1 MIIITT
7 LEGPKSTADLT
18 PAEMNLI
25 AAHRKMGNEDQEFII
40 GLSTSLAEK
49 AARPALRLIPGG
61 AA

>member
-1 MIIITT
+1 MNVIKT
-7 LEGPKSTADLT
+7 EDPKRAADLT

-40 GLSTSLAEK
+40 SLSTTLAEK
-49 AARPALRLIPGG
+49 AARPALRLISGG